1 MFSSIGGGGGENNF
15 STPVLFL
22 LLDGAVRESIYLA
35 VELYAA
41 WPVYDEPSSFCQYM
55 KIARFYATGCL
66 YVSRFGWLTFFII
79 EASYFHSIARS
90 FAHNCFS
97 FLIILMFLQ
106 GGRAFALTIAHLKDP
121 ELRKLAADLPLR
133 TIEAKAPSTTD
144 RYSRAFQ
151 KFREWSSPY
160 NEVVCLPSDEISVA
174 LYLESL
180 IQGGS
185 PYSSLESACYGINW
199 AHNLYGFQSPCDSK
213 LVKNVL
219 EAAKRGLA
227 KPVSKKEPVTPAMIL
242 DICNRFAGPNANL
255 SDLRLATICV
265 TAYTAFL
272 RYNELASLRCCDVSS
287 CDSFLKIYVSTK
299 AKWMFMGPFFA
310 LCIFIR
316 LPLLIVC
323 VVRV

>member
-1 MFSSIGGGGGENNF
+1 MF
-15 STPVLFL
+15 V
-22 LLDGAVRESIYLA
+22 
-35 VELYAA
+35 
-41 WPVYDEPSSFCQYM
+41 
-55 KIARFYATGCL
+55 
-66 YVSRFGWLTFFII
+66 
-79 EASYFHSIARS
+79 
-90 FAHNCFS
+90 
-97 FLIILMFLQ
+97 FLQ
-106 GGRAFALTIAHLKDP
+106 GGRAFALKIAHLKDS

-160 NEVVCLPSDEISVA
+160 NEVVCLPTDEISVA

-219 EAAKRGLA
+219 EAAKRSLA
-227 KPVSKKEPVTPAMIL
+227 EPVSKKEPVTPAMIV
-242 DICNRFAGPNANL
+242 DICNTFAGPDANL

-272 RYNELASLRCCDVSS
+272 RFNELASLRCCDVS
-287 CDSFLKIYVSTK
+287 
-299 AKWMFMGPFFA
+299 FFA
-310 LCIFIR
+310 ILLSRFMFTKVKPMFIGMVPTSCWQKQGTFLALSICFADTF
-316 LPLLIVC
+316 LPLI
-323 VVRV
+323 

>member
-1 MFSSIGGGGGENNF
+1 
-15 STPVLFL
+15 
-22 LLDGAVRESIYLA
+22 
-35 VELYAA
+35 
-41 WPVYDEPSSFCQYM
+41 
-55 KIARFYATGCL
+55 
-66 YVSRFGWLTFFII
+66 
-79 EASYFHSIARS
+79 
-90 FAHNCFS
+90 
-97 FLIILMFLQ
+97 MFLQ
-106 GGRAFALTIAHLKDP
+106 GRRAFALKIAHLKDP

-272 RYNELASLRCCDVSS
+272 RYNELASLRCSDVSF
-287 CDSFLKIYVSTK
+287 CDSFVKIYVYKSK
-299 AKWMFMGPFFA
+299 RDVYRDGAYVLLAKTGYVSCPFNLLRRYVSAANLDLSSSLPFFCSFYFQKA
-310 LCIFIR
+310 IST
-316 LPLLIVC
+316 
-323 VVRV
+323 

>member
-1 MFSSIGGGGGENNF
+1 ML
-15 STPVLFL
+15 V
-22 LLDGAVRESIYLA
+22 
-35 VELYAA
+35 
-41 WPVYDEPSSFCQYM
+41 
-55 KIARFYATGCL
+55 
-66 YVSRFGWLTFFII
+66 
-79 EASYFHSIARS
+79 
-90 FAHNCFS
+90 
-97 FLIILMFLQ
+97 FLQ
-106 GGRAFALTIAHLKDP
+106 GGRAFALKIAHLKDP

-133 TIEAKAPSTTD
+133 TIEAKAPSTTE

-219 EAAKRGLA
+219 EAAKRSLA

-272 RYNELASLRCCDVSS
+272 RYNELAGLRCCEVSFFS
-287 CDSFLKIYVSTK
+287 YSVFCDYLD
-299 AKWMFMGPFFA
+299 
-310 LCIFIR
+310 
-316 LPLLIVC
+316 
-323 VVRV
+323 